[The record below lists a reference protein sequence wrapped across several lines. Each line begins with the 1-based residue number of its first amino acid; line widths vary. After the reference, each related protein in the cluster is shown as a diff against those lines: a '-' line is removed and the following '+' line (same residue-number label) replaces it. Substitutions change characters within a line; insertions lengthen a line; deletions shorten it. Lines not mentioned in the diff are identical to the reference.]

1 MLQTNYHMKIFPS
14 AKKNLHW
21 ATYNNLTA
29 MNQTTNTQETTKWSQ
44 FGTLITVFFFW
55 GFVAAS
61 NDILIPVFKE
71 KLHLTQ
77 VQAQMVSFAFYVA
90 YSVGSIIYFLISKM
104 IKQDLLNKIGYKN
117 GISFG
122 LIISALGTLLF
133 IPAANLS
140 SFPLFISGLFT
151 IGLGFSLQQTAA
163 NPLAINMGSA
173 STGSQRLS
181 MAGGINNFGTTI
193 GPLIVN
199 LAIFGSI
206 STVLASSLESV
217 KMPYLILGAAF
228 LVVAIIFYF
237 SAVPNQLVNNIEKP
251 SANTASFIDKG
262 SPFKYPQLLFGLIAI
277 FVYVG
282 VEVSTAANLPE
293 FMKQKLGTSTSGS
306 APYISL
312 FWASLMIGRW
322 TSSVDAFGL
331 SGSVKKIIQFLMP
344 YLAFGVFLFM
354 NAIAKH
360 DLAPFYIYSVIILV
374 LIVANY
380 FSKGDPSR
388 QLLLFSLL
396 GILALLVGIFSPN
409 YQISIYAFCSVGLF
423 CSTLWPCIFTLSISG
438 LGKHTSEGSNFLV
451 FMICGGGFI
460 SVLQGYLSADNL
472 LGISLSYS
480 VGVICFAYLAFYA
493 IKAKRDLK
501 SQGIDLDE
509 LSNNSA
515 KAGH

>member
-1 MLQTNYHMKIFPS
+1 MDQLN
-14 AKKNLHW
+14 
-21 ATYNNLTA
+21 TA
-29 MNQTTNTQETTKWSQ
+29 SQKTKWSQ
-44 FGTLITVFFFW
+44 FGVLISVFFFW

-71 KLHLTQ
+71 KLSLSQ

-90 YSVGSIIYFLISKM
+90 YSVGAILYFLVSKM
-104 IKQDLLNKIGYKN
+104 LKQDLLNKIGYKN
-117 GISFG
+117 GISIG

-133 IPAANLS
+133 IPAANLA

-181 MAGGINNFGTTI
+181 MAGGVNNFGTTI

-199 LAIFGSI
+199 LAIFGSV
-206 STVLASSLESV
+206 STAIVSSLSSV

-228 LVVAIIFYF
+228 LIVAVIFYF
-237 SAVPNQLVNNIEKP
+237 SSVPNKLVNNTEELADAK
-251 SANTASFIDKG
+251 SSFVDRG
-262 SPFKYPQLLFGLIAI
+262 SPFKYPQLLFGMFAI
-277 FVYVG
+277 FLYVG
-282 VEVSTAANLPE
+282 VEVSTAANLSE

-331 SGSVKKIIQFLMP
+331 SRSAKKIMQFLMP
-344 YLAFGVFLFM
+344 YIAFGVFLLV

-360 DLAPFYIYSVIILV
+360 DLSPFYVYSLVIVV
-374 LIVANY
+374 LIIANIL
-380 FSKGDPSR
+380 SKGDPSR
-388 QLLLFSLL
+388 QLLIFSSL
-396 GILALLVGIFSPN
+396 GVVALLVGIFSPD
-409 YQISIYAFCSVGLF
+409 YQISVYAFCSVGLF

-438 LGKHTSEGSNFLV
+438 LGKHTSEGSNFLI
-451 FMICGGGFI
+451 FMICGGGFV
-460 SVLQGYLSADNL
+460 SVLQGYLSDDSL
-472 LGISLSYS
+472 LGISLSYI
-480 VGVICFAYLAFYA
+480 VGIVCFLYLAYYA
-493 IKAKRDLK
+493 IKSKKDLK

-509 LSNNSA
+509 LSDDKTKS
-515 KAGH
+515 GH